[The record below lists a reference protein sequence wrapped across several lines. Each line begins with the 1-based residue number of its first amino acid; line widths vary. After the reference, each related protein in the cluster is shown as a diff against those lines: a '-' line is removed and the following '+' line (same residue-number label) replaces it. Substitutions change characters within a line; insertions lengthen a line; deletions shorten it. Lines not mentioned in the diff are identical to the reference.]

1 MTSASADDLAYP
13 ADWEDEDRMHFLLGS
28 FPPTAASSSLS
39 LEEQKVQ
46 FWSSL
51 IRSVSRATRRPV
63 FSVREIAERL
73 QWRGQTPSCLKQV
86 LDVMRQRRQLCLVQD
101 LLESAKEQGWLSW
114 GAGIV
119 SSPVRWVWRK
129 YQPSM
134 DFMDIVYVDTQLLK
148 DAADSV
154 LHQLQSVVEFRNTDQ
169 VVSGDKFKSVSLE
182 VVESSAVEAVE
193 LELVRQGKVRCRT
206 FNGQKIIKFCMSGDH
221 LPVNVTDMDLHI
233 VRCQSTRIFHTHCIL

>member
-1 MTSASADDLAYP
+1 LSFHPVAPCYDKP
-13 ADWEDEDRMHFLLGS
+13 LLG
-28 FPPTAASSSLS
+28 
-39 LEEQKVQ
+39 
-46 FWSSL
+46 
-51 IRSVSRATRRPV
+51 
-63 FSVREIAERL
+63 RL

-148 DAADSV
+148 VSY
-154 LHQLQSVVEFRNTDQ
+154 QQSVENENDCGCRMQQILSYINC
-169 VVSGDKFKSVSLE
+169 SLW
-182 VVESSAVEAVE
+182 
-193 LELVRQGKVRCRT
+193 
-206 FNGQKIIKFCMSGDH
+206 
-221 LPVNVTDMDLHI
+221 
-233 VRCQSTRIFHTHCIL
+233 

>member
-63 FSVREIAERL
+63 FSVREIAERLSFHPVAPCYDKPLLGRL

-148 DAADSV
+148 VSY
-154 LHQLQSVVEFRNTDQ
+154 QQSVENENDCGCRMQQILSYINC
-169 VVSGDKFKSVSLE
+169 SLW
-182 VVESSAVEAVE
+182 
-193 LELVRQGKVRCRT
+193 
-206 FNGQKIIKFCMSGDH
+206 
-221 LPVNVTDMDLHI
+221 
-233 VRCQSTRIFHTHCIL
+233 